1 MTTIRVPEAP
11 IGWPSAIAPPNGFT
25 FSVGIF
31 KSLMTAILCA
41 AKASFSSK
49 ISTFSSGIR
58 VRATNF
64 SMAGTGPIP
73 MIAGS
78 TPASAYPFRVARIGR
93 FNSLAYSRVVIMTQA
108 APSLIPEEFPA
119 VITPSFLKAGF
130 NPERLSSVVL
140 ARMNSSLA
148 LKSSDFVLRLKTATG
163 VISFA
168 RCPSSCALAAFC

>member
-1 MTTIRVPEAP
+1 M
-11 IGWPSAIAPPNGFT
+11 
-25 FSVGIF
+25 
-31 KSLMTAILCA
+31 
-41 AKASFSSK
+41 
-49 ISTFSSGIR
+49 R

-78 TPASAYPFRVARIGR
+78 TPASAYPFKVASIGR

-119 VITPSFLKAGF
+119 VTTPSFLKDGF
-130 NPERLSSVVL
+130 NPERLSSVVF
-140 ARMNSSLA
+140 ARMNSSLD

-163 VISFA
+163 VISF
-168 RCPSSCALAAFC
+168 SK